1 MSDAAQQTH
10 HIDRQHFALA
20 LFIQLEQES
29 RHVKSLQELYFLIA
43 NETKRLIPYYQAFV
57 INHDFYTK
65 KYELVAISGVPDFE
79 KHSPYIRWIK
89 KVIAE
94 ISAQKDTHKPI
105 IITHE
110 NLSASILE
118 EGKEWFLGTF
128 TWIPCV
134 DRHQKIQGGLLLTR
148 LDNKWEQNEI
158 SLLERLGDAYAFSW
172 LSLRGHEKKTR
183 SIFRFLLK
191 KTFWIIFLILFV
203 SIFFIPVPQS
213 ALAPAEITPKD
224 PFIVTSPLDGIIKE
238 FLIEPNTIVTKGQIV
253 LRLDDTNLRNKLEVA
268 KKSYD
273 IALADYTKTRQQA
286 FLDEKSKAQVN
297 LLKAQMDEKAAE
309 VNYNQELL
317 QRVEVKADKDG
328 IAIFSNPFEWIGK
341 PVQMGEKI
349 LLIADP
355 QKIELNIM
363 LPIDEAISLKNG
375 SDVKL
380 FLNIDP
386 INPLEASLTW
396 ASYEAKQ
403 TPNNI
408 MSYQVKA
415 DFKNPNDIPRIG
427 LKGTAKIFGD
437 DTTLFYYVFRRPIS
451 SFRRFFG
458 I

>member
-1 MSDAAQQTH
+1 M
-10 HIDRQHFALA
+10 
-20 LFIQLEQES
+20 
-29 RHVKSLQELYFLIA
+29 
-43 NETKRLIPYYQAFV
+43 
-57 INHDFYTK
+57 
-65 KYELVAISGVPDFE
+65 
-79 KHSPYIRWIK
+79 
-89 KVIAE
+89 
-94 ISAQKDTHKPI
+94 
-105 IITHE
+105 
-110 NLSASILE
+110 
-118 EGKEWFLGTF
+118 
-128 TWIPCV
+128 
-134 DRHQKIQGGLLLTR
+134 
-148 LDNKWEQNEI
+148 
-158 SLLERLGDAYAFSW
+158 
-172 LSLRGHEKKTR
+172 
-183 SIFRFLLK
+183 
-191 KTFWIIFLILFV
+191 
-203 SIFFIPVPQS
+203 
-213 ALAPAEITPKD
+213 
-224 PFIVTSPLDGIIKE
+224 
-238 FLIEPNTIVTKGQIV
+238 
-253 LRLDDTNLRNKLEVA
+253 
-268 KKSYD
+268 
-273 IALADYTKTRQQA
+273 
-286 FLDEKSKAQVN
+286 DEKS
-297 LLKAQMDEKAAE
+297 AE

-317 QRVEVKADKDG
+317 HRVEVKADKDG
-328 IAIFSNPFEWIGK
+328 IAIFSNPFEWVGK